1 LSEQPTFTA
10 SGDAGINTQIREY
23 LDLARRRKVWIILLT
38 LGISI
43 CIAVVAMRLPSI
55 YRAETVILVD
65 PQKVP
70 DSVVPTSVSGTVADR
85 LSTIRQEVMSPTQ
98 LGVLIKEMNLFPEL
112 RDKVSEQELVSRM
125 QRSTTIEVVDSGGQR
140 LSAFRIAFTDTDR
153 DRVAPVANRL
163 ASLFIERNLKAR
175 QQHFNGTS
183 QFLETE
189 LQETKRQLEEKEH
202 LLQDVKSRYIM
213 DLPESKQYHLEA
225 MNTLRDQLRNS
236 QEQVNRDRQSKVYIQ
251 SMAGMSTQ
259 TIDLDQQT
267 NGSKSPY
274 QSQLQK
280 LDMQL
285 KDMQV
290 RYGPNYPDVRK
301 LREEINRLKA
311 KAESE
316 KSGPDA
322 PDPQLNTPAHQTH
335 NPVVEAE
342 VNKLD
347 QDIEDQTKVQTE
359 LEKQIQYHVGKLQ
372 QVPVFEQQIA
382 GLMRDYDT
390 LRNHYNQLQA
400 KKLDAVMAGELET
413 HQAGERFEPLDAAI
427 PPDGPA
433 GPRRGIM
440 MVGGL
445 FFGLMCGI
453 GVAFLVEVS
462 DESVR
467 HEREAAQIFGKPVL
481 AGIPKI
487 TSDREHVW
495 AMWRMASLTAGTAI
509 AAVAFGLVISRF
521 VS

>member
-1 LSEQPTFTA
+1 LNEQPVFTA
-10 SGDAGINTQIREY
+10 SGEAGINTQIREY
-23 LDLARRRKVWIILLT
+23 LDLARRRKLWIILLT
-38 LGISI
+38 LGISV
-43 CIAVVAMRLPSI
+43 CIAVVAMGLPSV

-98 LGVLIKEMNLFPEL
+98 LGLLTKEMSLYPAI
-112 RDKVSEQELVSRM
+112 RGKASEQELVARM
-125 QRSTTIEVVDSGGQR
+125 QKSTTIEVVDSGGQR
-140 LSAFRIAFTDTDR
+140 LSAFRIAFTDTNR
-153 DRVAPVANRL
+153 DQVAPVANRL
-163 ASLFIERNLKAR
+163 ASLFIERNLQAR
-175 QQHFNGTS
+175 QKRVNGTS

-202 LLQDVKSRYIM
+202 LLQDVKARYIM

-236 QEQVNRDRQSKVYIQ
+236 QDQVNRDRQSKMYIQ
-251 SMAGMSTQ
+251 SMAGMTTQ
-259 TIDLDQQT
+259 TIDLDQQSSA
-267 NGSKSPY
+267 SKSP
-274 QSQLQK
+274 SQVRLQK
-280 LDMQL
+280 LETQL
-285 KDMQV
+285 KDMQL

-301 LREEINRLKA
+301 LRNDINQLKA

-316 KSGPDA
+316 KAENDTPDIQTNA
-322 PDPQLNTPAHQTH
+322 PTHQVH

-347 QDIEDQTKVQTE
+347 QDIEDQTKAQAE

-372 QVPVFEQQIA
+372 QIPVFEQQIA
-382 GLMRDYDT
+382 GLMRDYDS

-413 HQAGERFEPLDAAI
+413 HQAGERFEILDAAV
-427 PPDGPA
+427 PPESPV
-433 GPRRGIM
+433 GPRRGFM
-440 MVGGL
+440 MIGGL
-445 FFGLMCGI
+445 FFGLMCAI

-467 HEREAAQIFGKPVL
+467 HEREAAQIFGSPVL

-487 TSDREHVW
+487 TTAKEHAW
-495 AMWRMASLTAGTAI
+495 AFWRIASLTAGTAV
-509 AAVAFGLVISRF
+509 AAVAFGLAISRF
-521 VS
+521 VA

>member
-1 LSEQPTFTA
+1 MNEQPAFTA
-10 SGDAGINTQIREY
+10 SGDAGIKVQIREY
-23 LDLARRRKVWIILLT
+23 LDLARRRKLWISLLT
-38 LGISI
+38 LGISV
-43 CIAVVAMRLPSI
+43 CIAVVAIRLPSI

-70 DSVVPTSVSGTVADR
+70 DSVVPTSMSGTVADR
-85 LSTIRQEVMSPTQ
+85 LATIRQEVMSPTQ
-98 LGVLIKEMNLFPEL
+98 LGLLAKEMGLYPEL
-112 RDKVSEQELVSRM
+112 RNKVSEQELVSRM

-140 LSAFRIAFTDTDR
+140 LSAFRIAFTATDQNQ
-153 DRVAPVANRL
+153 VARVANRL

-236 QEQVNRDRQSKVYIQ
+236 QDQVNRDRQSKVYIQ
-251 SMAGMSTQ
+251 SMAGMSAQ
-259 TIDLDQQT
+259 TIDLDQQAT
-267 NGSKSPY
+267 ASKSPY
-274 QSQLQK
+274 QAQLQK
-280 LDMQL
+280 LELQL

-301 LREEINRLKA
+301 LRNEINQLKA

-316 KSGPDA
+316 KTGPDA
-322 PDPQLNTPAHQTH
+322 LDPQLSTPTQQAH

-347 QDIEDQTKVQTE
+347 QDIEDQTKIQAE

-413 HQAGERFEPLDAAI
+413 HQAGERFEVLDPAI

-440 MVGGL
+440 IIGGL
-445 FFGLMCGI
+445 FFGLLCGV

-481 AGIPKI
+481 AGIPMI
-487 TSDREHVW
+487 TSDKEHAW
-495 AMWRMASLTAGTAI
+495 ALWRIASLTAGTAV
-509 AAVAFGLVISRF
+509 AAVAFGLAISRF

>member
-1 LSEQPTFTA
+1 LNEQPAFTP
-10 SGDAGINTQIREY
+10 SGDVGINAQVREY
-23 LDLARRRKVWIILLT
+23 LDVARRRKLWIILVT

-43 CIAVVAMRLPSI
+43 FIAVVAMRLPSI
-55 YRAETVILVD
+55 YRAETAILVD

-98 LGVLIKEMNLFPEL
+98 LGLLTKEMNLYPAL

-125 QRSTTIEVVDSGGQR
+125 QKSTTIEVVDSGGQR
-140 LSAFRIAFTDTDR
+140 LSAFRIAFTDADR
-153 DRVAPVANRL
+153 NQVAPVANRL

-189 LQETKRQLEEKEH
+189 LQETKHQLEEKEH

-225 MNTLRDQLRNS
+225 MNSLRDQLRNS
-236 QEQVNRDRQSKVYIQ
+236 QDQVNRDRQSKIYIQ
-251 SMAGMSTQ
+251 SMAGMATQ
-259 TIDLDQQT
+259 TIDLDQE
-267 NGSKSPY
+267 GSASKSPN

-280 LDMQL
+280 LETQL
-285 KDMQV
+285 KNMQV

-301 LREEINRLKA
+301 LRNDINQLKA
-311 KAESE
+311 KTESE
-316 KSGPDA
+316 KAETDA
-322 PDPQLNTPAHQTH
+322 PDPQLSVQTHQAH

-342 VNKLD
+342 VSKLD
-347 QDIEDQTKVQTE
+347 QDIEDQTKVQAE

-413 HQAGERFEPLDAAI
+413 HQAGERFEVLDPAV

-433 GPRRGIM
+433 GPKRGM
-440 MVGGL
+440 MIIGGL
-445 FFGLMCGI
+445 FFGLMCGV
-453 GVAFLVEVS
+453 GVAFLIEVS

-467 HEREAAQIFGKPVL
+467 HEREAAHIFGKPVL
-481 AGIPKI
+481 AAIPKI
-487 TSDREHVW
+487 TSNKEH
-495 AMWRMASLTAGTAI
+495 ALALWRVASLTAGTAI
-509 AAVAFGLVISRF
+509 AAVAFGFVISRL

>member
-1 LSEQPTFTA
+1 LNEQPAFTA

-23 LDLARRRKVWIILLT
+23 LDLVRRRKLWIMLLT
-38 LGISI
+38 LGISL

-98 LGVLIKEMNLFPEL
+98 LGLLTKEMGLYPEL
-112 RDKVSEQELVSRM
+112 RDQVSEQELVARM
-125 QRSTTIEVVDSGGQR
+125 QKSTTIEVVDSGGQR

-153 DRVAPVANRL
+153 NQVARVANRL

-236 QEQVNRDRQSKVYIQ
+236 QDQVNRDRQSKVYIQ

-259 TIDLDQQT
+259 TIDLDQQS
-267 NGSKSPY
+267 NAAKSPY
-274 QSQLQK
+274 QAQLQK
-280 LDMQL
+280 LEMQL

-301 LREEINRLKA
+301 LRNEVNQLKA
-311 KAESE
+311 KAEGE
-316 KSGPDA
+316 KSGTET
-322 PDPQLNTPAHQTH
+322 PDPQLSTPTHRAH

-347 QDIEDQTKVQTE
+347 QDVEDQTKVQTE
-359 LEKQIQYHVGKLQ
+359 IEKQIQYHVGKLQ

-382 GLMRDYDT
+382 GLMRDYDS

-413 HQAGERFEPLDAAI
+413 HQAGERFEILDAAV

-440 MVGGL
+440 IIGGL
-445 FFGLMCGI
+445 FFGLLCGV

-467 HEREAAQIFGKPVL
+467 HEREAAHIFGKPVL
-481 AGIPKI
+481 AAIPKI
-487 TSDREHVW
+487 TSDKEHAW
-495 AMWRMASLTAGTAI
+495 ALWRVASLTAGTAV